1 MPAAKKR
8 GSSDNFSTDVA
19 GHAFEVL
26 RGRLLPYHHDGRGTV
41 KSVVPSEPLRQCVE
55 VIRRAV
61 SDLSMNPKATPHA
74 KTISNLSIFF
84 YYMNSQDASLLLV
97 FV

>member
-8 GSSDNFSTDVA
+8 GSGDNSSTDVA
-19 GHAFEVL
+19 NHAFEVL

-61 SDLSMNPKATPHA
+61 SDLSMNSKVKPAVRSEYA
-74 KTISNLSIFF
+74 KTISDLPTFF
-84 YYMNSQDASLLLV
+84 IT
-97 FV
+97 